1 MDGNS
6 SDDFGLTFWWGPGH
20 AVITDQEARDLG
32 GESVTVGQGGG
43 IEMGRNLGDMG
54 WKKEE
59 AVCGSAE
66 VTFKGR

>member
-43 IEMGRNLGDMG
+43 MEMERDLGDSR
-54 WKKEE
+54 KKEE
-59 AVCGSAE
+59 AVFGSTE
-66 VTFKGR
+66 ETFKGR

>member
-32 GESVTVGQGGG
+32 ESVTVGQGGG
-43 IEMGRNLGDMG
+43 MEMGRRYWG
-54 WKKEE
+54 
-59 AVCGSAE
+59 
-66 VTFKGR
+66 

>member
-32 GESVTVGQGGG
+32 ESVTVGQGGG
-43 IEMGRNLGDMG
+43 IEMGRGDLGDSR
-54 WKKEE
+54 KKEE
-59 AVCGSAE
+59 AVFGSTE
-66 VTFKGR
+66 ETFKGR

>member
-32 GESVTVGQGGG
+32 ESVTVGQGGG
-43 IEMGRNLGDMG
+43 MEMERDLGDSR
-54 WKKEE
+54 KKEE
-59 AVCGSAE
+59 AVFGSTE
-66 VTFKGR
+66 ETFKGR

>member
-32 GESVTVGQGGG
+32 EETVTVGQGGG
-43 IEMGRNLGDMG
+43 IEMGRDLGDSR
-54 WKKEE
+54 KKEE
-59 AVCGSAE
+59 AVFGSAE

>member
-6 SDDFGLTFWWGPGH
+6 IDDFGLTFWWGPGH

-32 GESVTVGQGGG
+32 ESVTVGQGGG
-43 IEMGRNLGDMG
+43 MEMGRDLGDIG